1 MDKESL
7 LKEIEELLTNS
18 EHEISID
25 SYILKYL
32 SIDEL
37 HSIKS
42 QLQKKQESIIE
53 DNHKWLEQFKKYL

>member
-7 LKEIEELLTNS
+7 LKEIEELLTSS

-42 QLQKKQESIIE
+42 QLHKKQESIIE
-53 DNHKWLEQFKKYL
+53 DNHKWLQQFKKLL

>member
-7 LKEIEELLTNS
+7 LKEIEELLTSS